1 MRKRLLPLVFAALSA
16 MFQLSRAQTD
26 AGGEILLEAEAFAQI
41 GGWVID
47 PQFMDNMG
55 SPYLLAHGLGRP
67 VADAQTTVTVPT
79 AGRYRVLVRTKD
91 WVGTRTL
98 PPRWPHFFSEAN

>member
-1 MRKRLLPLVFAALSA
+1 MRSSLFAALMALLFVFTLCAAS
-16 MFQLSRAQTD
+16 D
-26 AGGEILLEAEAFAQI
+26 PPILVEAEGFAES

-67 VADAQTTVTVPT
+67 VADAQTSVKVPL
-79 AGRYRVLVRTKD
+79 AG
-91 WVGTRTL
+91 
-98 PPRWPHFFSEAN
+98 N